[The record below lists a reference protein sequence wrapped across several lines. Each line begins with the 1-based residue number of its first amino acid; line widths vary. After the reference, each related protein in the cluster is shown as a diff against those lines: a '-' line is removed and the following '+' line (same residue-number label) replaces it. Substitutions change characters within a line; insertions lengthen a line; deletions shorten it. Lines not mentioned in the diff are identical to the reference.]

1 MENLVKFIVENIV
14 DDPESVQITRE
25 EGEEG
30 EIKIQITVAEEDKG
44 RVIGKSGRIINSI
57 RNITRVLAAKQNVK
71 VFVEVL

>member
-1 MENLVKFIVENIV
+1 MENLVKFIVESIV